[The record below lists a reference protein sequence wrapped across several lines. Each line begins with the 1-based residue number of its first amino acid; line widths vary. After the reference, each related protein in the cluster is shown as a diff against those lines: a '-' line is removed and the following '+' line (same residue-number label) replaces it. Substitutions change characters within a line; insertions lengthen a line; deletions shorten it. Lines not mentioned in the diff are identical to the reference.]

1 MSLKNKPYFDT
12 IFSIYKLKFWKKLL
26 IFYEK

>member
-1 MSLKNKPYFDT
+1 MALKNKPYIDT

-26 IFYEK
+26 IFFEM